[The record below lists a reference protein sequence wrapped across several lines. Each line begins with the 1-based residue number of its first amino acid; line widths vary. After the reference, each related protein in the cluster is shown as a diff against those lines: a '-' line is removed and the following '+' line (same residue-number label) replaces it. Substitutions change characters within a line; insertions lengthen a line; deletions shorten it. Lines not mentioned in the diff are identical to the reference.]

1 MGGRMR
7 LAASAFQ
14 TDYNDYQDAAFVGT
28 QFTVGNA
35 EKATLEG
42 VEVEGTV
49 ALTPTLAL
57 DFAASY
63 ADFVYA
69 TNTRGACYPG
79 LVPTSLT
86 SPGACDLSGEHPINA
101 PRLKSHLGLAYER
114 PASWGD
120 LFARGDWSTTSE
132 YNTTFSADPRLVQ
145 PSYDWINV
153 RVGARWNR
161 FEVALWAENLTDE
174 TVASIEAVINIY
186 AGDNSHQSY
195 LQPPRSIG
203 VSFRAGFP

>member
-1 MGGRMR
+1 
-7 LAASAFQ
+7 
-14 TDYNDYQDAAFVGT
+14 
-28 QFTVGNA
+28 
-35 EKATLEG
+35 
-42 VEVEGTV
+42 
-49 ALTPTLAL
+49 
-57 DFAASY
+57 
-63 ADFVYA
+63 
-69 TNTRGACYPG
+69 
-79 LVPTSLT
+79 
-86 SPGACDLSGEHPINA
+86 
-101 PRLKSHLGLAYER
+101 
-114 PASWGD
+114 
-120 LFARGDWSTTSE
+120 
-132 YNTTFSADPRLVQ
+132 VQ